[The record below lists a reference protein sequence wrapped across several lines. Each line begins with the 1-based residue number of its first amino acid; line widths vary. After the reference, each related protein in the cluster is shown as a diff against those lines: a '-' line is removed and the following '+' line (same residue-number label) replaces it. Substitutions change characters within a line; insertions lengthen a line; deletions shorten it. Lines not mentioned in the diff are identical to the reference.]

1 MTMRPAASPPMVTSK
16 KTLCVTFAPDT
27 VAASVAIST
36 DLIGSMIATSPSS
49 VLGVPTFRPRAVPRA
64 CVFKLPEGFKPR
76 RAAPAPGW
84 PGRRL
89 ARQLC
94 FKNWYHVIC
103 PK

>member
-49 VLGVPTFRPRAVPRA
+49 VLGVPTFRPPRRPPPA
-64 CVFKLPEGFKPR
+64 RLAWRVQEDPAAPR
-76 RAAPAPGW
+76 RAGW
-84 PGRRL
+84 PGL
-89 ARQLC
+89 AGGSLASSVS
-94 FKNWYHVIC
+94 KMGTT
-103 PK
+103 